1 MQFATKTKDR
11 IELADVIANIDATI
25 LIGLSTVGGAFTEPI
40 VREMARKVD
49 RPIIF
54 PLSNPASK
62 SEAKAEDL
70 IHWTNGRAL
79 LATSSPFAPV
89 NYDGRKILA
98 SIEKQP
104 HSTEALPTKCVTV
117 SVRVFLVPSLKRSL
131 AGISTMKHFGNSGAS
146 DPQISAHGPWHR
158 RQSYLSLHLRRL
170 PNESRRNYGE
180 Q

>member
-54 PLSNPASK
+54 PLSNPTSK

-79 LATSSPFAPV
+79 LATDSPFAPV

-104 HSTEALPTKCVTV
+104 HSTDALPTKCVTV

-131 AGISTMKHFGNSGAS
+131 AGISTMKRFGNSGAS
-146 DPQISAHGPWHR
+146 DPQISAHGPCHR

>member
-1 MQFATKTKDR
+1 MRVALVVPCYIDVFYRQVGIADLAKVNRQPFPVNGMQFATKTKDR

-25 LIGLSTVGGAFTEPI
+25 LIGLSAVGGAFTEPI

-54 PLSNPASK
+54 PLLNPTSK

-70 IHWTNGRAL
+70 IHWPNGRAL
-79 LATSSPFAPV
+79 LATGSPFAPV

-104 HSTEALPTKCVTV
+104 HSTEALPTKCITV
-117 SVRVFLVPSLKRSL
+117 R
-131 AGISTMKHFGNSGAS
+131 
-146 DPQISAHGPWHR
+146 
-158 RQSYLSLHLRRL
+158 
-170 PNESRRNYGE
+170 
-180 Q
+180 

>member
-1 MQFATKTKDR
+1 MCSTRKWASRSCKGQPFPVNGMQFATKT
-11 IELADVIANIDATI
+11 
-25 LIGLSTVGGAFTEPI
+25 
-40 VREMARKVD
+40 
-49 RPIIF
+49 
-54 PLSNPASK
+54 SK

-79 LATSSPFAPV
+79 LATGSPFAPV

-117 SVRVFLVPSLKRSL
+117 SVSVFLVPSLKRSL
-131 AGISTMKHFGNSGAS
+131 AGISTMKRFGNSGAS

-158 RQSYLSLHLRRL
+158 RQSYLSLHCRRL
-170 PNESRRNYGE
+170 PNESRRKLWGTVNSCAE
-180 Q
+180 SSL